1 MNQEDNHLRM
11 AVIAGATNA
20 MKYLQQHRH
29 ASHDEAL
36 RHVINNANEIIGK
49 IDNQL

>member
-1 MNQEDNHLRM
+1 MNQEDNQLRL

-36 RHVINNANEIIGK
+36 RHVINSTNEIINK
-49 IDNQL
+49 IDKEL